1 VSEPVTP
8 ADAIDAANEVF
19 GRHPG
24 ARALHAKGL
33 VCAGTFQAS
42 GAAAALTSAAHMQGA
57 SVPVTVRFSNGGGNP
72 EHPDW
77 MPDPR
82 GLAAKFYLPDG
93 SRTDI
98 VAVSTPIFPV
108 SRPDQF
114 ISILKAQAGGRAAA
128 GDLAKLLALNPRSVA
143 ALAKAAPSLR
153 PAAGYSTIPYHA
165 LHAYRWLAAD
175 GSSRWVRYRWLPV
188 DGVSHLSPLTARRRG
203 PDYLID
209 GLRERLV
216 PGPVEFTLEV
226 QIAGEGDVIDD
237 PSRGWPSDRQRVNV
251 GMLSVT
257 GVDSTREKDG
267 DVLVFDPTRVTAGI
281 ACSADPILLFRRPAY
296 SESVARRIG

>member
-1 VSEPVTP
+1 VSEAVTP
-8 ADAIDAANEVF
+8 AEAIDVANEVF
-19 GRHPG
+19 GSHRG
-24 ARALHAKGL
+24 QRALHAKGL

-42 GAAAALTSAAHMQGA
+42 AAAAALTSAAHMQGL
-57 SVPVTVRFSNGGGNP
+57 SVPTTVRFSNGSGDP

-77 MPDPR
+77 MPEPR
-82 GLAAKFYLPDG
+82 GLAVKFYLPDD

-114 ISILKAQAGGRAAA
+114 IEILKAQAGGRAAA
-128 GDLAKLLALNPRSVA
+128 GDLVKLLALNPRSAA
-143 ALAKAAPSLR
+143 ALARAAPSLR
-153 PAAGYSTIPYHA
+153 PAAAYSTIPYHA

-209 GLRERLV
+209 GLRERLARS
-216 PGPVEFTLEV
+216 PVQFSLEI

-237 PSRGWPSDRQRVNV
+237 PSRGWPSGRERVVV
-251 GMLSVT
+251 GTLSVT

-267 DVLVFDPTRVTAGI
+267 DVLVFDPTRVTPGI
-281 ACSADPILLFRRPAY
+281 VCSQDPILLFRRAAY
-296 SESVARRIG
+296 SESVARRIA